1 MEKKN
6 ISNLMDITCDSEPVY
21 CDNFNYIKT
30 KTKICRDKVNTNC
43 QCKNVPKENSTNIFV
58 INNVRFCY

>member
-6 ISNLMDITCDSEPVY
+6 ISNLMDITCDSETVY
-21 CDNFNYIKT
+21 GDNFNYIKT

-43 QCKNVPKENSTNIFV
+43 QCKNVPKENSS
-58 INNVRFCY
+58 